1 MPIRVKGPDGQI
13 HSFED
18 GTPDDAID
26 AQMSSAYGFNSPGSL
41 ADAPPVAQPL
51 AGPGMMPP
59 GTTPGRMVAQEDAP
73 DASMVPLSANAGR
86 AQRLM
91 TVEGL
96 LGDRAGVMSQNDI
109 LRADPTFE
117 ARQKQAGVMGTT
129 AGQLDRKREAGTR
142 VYSALN
148 DLEQKARAW
157 YEHAPGAF
165 NGATGP
171 WNSNQTLQ
179 MATGWSNRGA
189 QAFNTT
195 LHHDIEKLVA
205 LYREMPS
212 TGAGSGSDAQDANF
226 KDAMGQWITAP
237 DPQTAF
243 AILQSAK
250 DLIRA
255 KSGLPREFNIPHTP
269 LDPRDVE
276 SINTYA
282 EKPITPDSPYVTGG
296 LKVGTVR
303 KGYVYQG
310 GSPADPAS
318 WQRAAG
324 AQ

>member
-1 MPIRVKGPDGQI
+1 M
-13 HSFED
+13 
-18 GTPDDAID
+18 PDDYD
-26 AQMSSAYGFNSPGSL
+26 WVPV
-41 ADAPPVAQPL
+41 DHAPTPAPTPL
-51 AGPGMMPP
+51 QGPGMMPP
-59 GTTPGRMVAQEDAP
+59 GTTPGRVVAQEDAP
-73 DASMVPLSANAGR
+73 DASMVPLSRNAQQ
-86 AQRLM
+86 AQDLM
-91 TVEGL
+91 TVMGL
-96 LGDRAGVMSQNDI
+96 TGDHAGVMSQNDI
-109 LRADPTFE
+109 LKADPTYE
-117 ARQKQAGVMGTT
+117 ARQKQMGVMGTT

-157 YEHAPGAF
+157 HDYAPGAF
-165 NGATGP
+165 SGATGP

-189 QAFNTT
+189 QAFNTV

-212 TGAGSGSDAQDANF
+212 TGNSAGSDAQDANF

-237 DPQTAF
+237 DASTGF

-250 DLIRA
+250 DLVRA
-255 KSGLPREFNIPHTP
+255 KSGLPRDFDIPHTP

-296 LKVGTVR
+296 LKIGTVR

-310 GSPADPAS
+310 GPPADPTS
-318 WQRAAG
+318 WQRAAQG

>member
-1 MPIRVKGPDGQI
+1 MP
-13 HSFED
+13 SW
-18 GTPDDAID
+18 
-26 AQMSSAYGFNSPGSL
+26 SPVDYDPTQPPP
-41 ADAPPVAQPL
+41 ADAAPL
-51 AGPGMMPP
+51 AAPGMMPP
-59 GTTPGRMVAQEDAP
+59 GTNPGRMVAQENAP
-73 DASMVPLSANAGR
+73 DASMVPLSQD
-86 AQRLM
+86 AQDAMGLM
-91 TVEGL
+91 TVMGL
-96 LGDRAGVMSQNDI
+96 TGDRAGVMSQKDI
-109 LRADPTFE
+109 LDADPTYRARNKE
-117 ARQKQAGVMGTT
+117 ADQMGTT
-129 AGQLDRKREAGTR
+129 AGNLDRKREAGTR

-157 YEHAPGAF
+157 HESAPGAF

-189 QAFNTT
+189 QAFNTV

-212 TGAGSGSDAQDANF
+212 TGNSAGSDAQDANF

-237 DPQTAF
+237 DASTGF

-250 DLIRA
+250 DLVRA
-255 KSGLPREFNIPHTP
+255 KSGLPKDFDIPHTP

-310 GSPADPAS
+310 GPPADPAS
-318 WQRAAG
+318 WQKAPQG
-324 AQ
+324 VQ